1 MPHDIRNKSFQRVL
15 RGYAPDEVDE
25 YIAYLQDEYR
35 KLERRTADSER
46 KLALALKKLDESIRN
61 GAVDTV
67 GPAAREAA
75 SKLLKEAETEAARKV
90 EEANAR
96 AEAEAAVLLEEAGAK
111 AEAVLADA
119 MQRAEAILAEAEA
132 EAEAHR
138 DDVKKAQKTAQT
150 IFDEIGTFRERL
162 YALYNEHLDALEG
175 VTDAA
180 QDFMDG
186 VNEQAGDV
194 TDAEETE
201 DTEESPAEA
210 EEETEETEQIPEI
223 PEDGESADEEEYDE
237 ESYEEESE
245 FVAEEAA
252 DAEEETE
259 VPEEE
264 SAEETEV
271 WDGTESAEEPA
282 ADEVANNLAFMDR
295 LFASLQSELDA
306 EPAGEDLYIDIPEEE
321 EADFEDYPE
330 ENFDEGVSGEES
342 EEEFPSIMIDWKNRS
357 AVSSDESAE
366 TAEKDM
372 PVPDESMDFR
382 SADIYED
389 FEEETGDFEE
399 EPEAENYD
407 DYRPGDISADEETPE
422 GEPEED
428 EDEEI
433 DEYHDMDE
441 IFNAD
446 KSARDMSLTDEFN
459 IIFDDSKSS
468 QNVKEISR
476 QPIVAPENP
485 KNAKKHKKN

>member
-1 MPHDIRNKSFQRVL
+1 MPHDFRNKSFQKVL

-25 YIAYLQDEYR
+25 YIAYLYDEYR

-46 KLALALKKLDESIRN
+46 KLALAMKKLDESLRN

-75 SKLLKEAETEAARKV
+75 AKLLKEAEEEAGRKI

-96 AEAEAAVLLEEAGAK
+96 AEAEAAGILENAGEK
-111 AEAVLADA
+111 ADAMVAEA

-132 EAEAHR
+132 EAEVHR
-138 DDVKKAQKTAQT
+138 DDVKKAQATAQT
-150 IFDEIGTFRERL
+150 IFDEIGSFRERL

-186 VNEQAGDV
+186 VNEQAGTVPAVPEAAEPADESEEEPEV
-194 TDAEETE
+194 TESAEEEPALAEE
-201 DTEESPAEA
+201 DAAAEESVQEETDITEEEEIP
-210 EEETEETEQIPEI
+210 EEETEE
-223 PEDGESADEEEYDE
+223 
-237 ESYEEESE
+237 
-245 FVAEEAA
+245 AA
-252 DAEEETE
+252 ETE
-259 VPEEE
+259 
-264 SAEETEV
+264 
-271 WDGTESAEEPA
+271 EEPA
-282 ADEVANNLAFMDR
+282 ADEVASNLAFMDR
-295 LFASLQSELDA
+295 LFASLQSDMES
-306 EPAGEDLYIDIPEEE
+306 EIAGDDLYIDIPEEDAE
-321 EADFEDYPE
+321 DAEDFEDCPE
-330 ENFDEGVSGEES
+330 EFTEEL
-342 EEEFPSIMIDWKNRS
+342 PSIMIDWKNRS
-357 AVSSDESAE
+357 AVSAE
-366 TAEKDM
+366 EEADVPEEEM

-382 SADIYED
+382 SADGFD
-389 FEEETGDFEE
+389 DFEE
-399 EPEAENYD
+399 EPGDFSDFEEEPAPEDYD
-407 DYRPGDISADEETPE
+407 DYRPGELSAEEGAAEEETD
-422 GEPEED
+422 ED
-428 EDEEI
+428 EDEEEEI

>member
-75 SKLLKEAETEAARKV
+75 SKLLKEAEAEAARKV

-138 DDVKKAQKTAQT
+138 DDVKKAQETAQT
-150 IFDEIGTFRERL
+150 IFAEVGAFRDRL

-186 VNEQAGDV
+186 VNEQAGTV
-194 TDAEETE
+194 TDAEAMEE
-201 DTEESPAEA
+201 AEESPAEA
-210 EEETEETEQIPEI
+210 EETEAPAETEEIPAE
-223 PEDGESADEEEYDE
+223 EENADEEVSAE
-237 ESYEEESE
+237 ES
-245 FVAEEAA
+245 VAEEAS
-252 DAEEETE
+252 DAEADETAE

-264 SAEETEV
+264 FAEETEV
-271 WDGTESAEEPA
+271 WDGTEAEEEPA
-282 ADEVANNLAFMDR
+282 ADEVASNLAFMDR

-321 EADFEDYPE
+321 ESDFEDYPE

-357 AVSSDESAE
+357 AVSSDE
-366 TAEKDM
+366 TAEEEM

-382 SADIYED
+382 SADIFED
-389 FEEETGDFEE
+389 GEEETGDFEE

-407 DYRPGDISADEETPE
+407 DYRPGDISADEETSE